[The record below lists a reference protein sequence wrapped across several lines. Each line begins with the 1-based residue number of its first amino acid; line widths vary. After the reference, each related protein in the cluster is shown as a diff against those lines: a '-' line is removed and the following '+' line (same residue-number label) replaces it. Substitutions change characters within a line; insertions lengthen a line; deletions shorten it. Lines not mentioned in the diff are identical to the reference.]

1 VPEARPDHRGLA
13 HALQH
18 RILHGPGETSPALRQ
33 DVYSRARGNPPI
45 DPPYDDL
52 ARQIGQS
59 ASAVTDDQVDRVL
72 HAAGSEKAAFEIVIT
87 AAAAAG
93 LLRFESAMKALEEAL
108 DASARD

>member
-1 VPEARPDHRGLA
+1 MPEARPDHRGLA
-13 HALQH
+13 RALQH

-33 DVYSRARGNPPI
+33 DVYSRARGNSPI

-59 ASAVTDDQVDRVL
+59 ASAVTDDQVNRVL
-72 HAAGSEKAAFEIVIT
+72 HAAGSEKAAFEIVFT

-93 LLRFESAMKALEEAL
+93 LLRFESAMKVLEEAL